1 MTMGTTVGVL
11 HPGAMGAAL
20 AAQARRKGARVL
32 WCPVGRS
39 QTTRER
45 AVQGGFEAVDN
56 LGTLLDRSEVVLS
69 VCPPTAAVQVATQVA
84 QHKYRGLYIEAN
96 ATSPQRCI
104 RIAQRLMNN
113 GAEVLDAAIFGT
125 PPTADAPSNGQ
136 GKTAIYLAGRP
147 TDVETVVDLFDGT
160 GVEPLRLDGGIGS
173 ASALKMAHSGYQKTT
188 AVLAAVAL
196 AYAARYGVTR
206 PLIAEARM
214 SPRSPLAEP
223 GQLPAVAAQAWR
235 WTPEL
240 HEVADSLEAEE
251 LPRDLALAAA
261 AILFRWHDDK
271 DDDSLP
277 LKTVLA
283 RLADPT

>member
-1 MTMGTTVGVL
+1 
-11 HPGAMGAAL
+11 MGAAI

-39 QTTRER
+39 QATRER
-45 AVQGGFEAVDN
+45 AVKGGLEQVDN
-56 LGTLLDRSEVVLS
+56 LGALLDRSEIVLS
-69 VCPPTAAVQVATQVA
+69 ICPPAAAVQVATQVA
-84 QHKYRGLYIEAN
+84 QHKFRGLYIEAN

-104 RIAQRLMNN
+104 RIAQRLMN
-113 GAEVLDAAIFGT
+113 GGTEVVDAAIFGT
-125 PPTADAPSNGQ
+125 PPETGGDA
-136 GKTAIYLAGRP
+136 KTAIYLAGRHA
-147 TDVETVVDLFDGT
+147 DIETVCGLFEGT
-160 GVEPLRLDGGIGS
+160 AVEPIRLDGGIGS

-223 GQLPAVAAQAWR
+223 AQLPSVAAQAWR

-240 HEVADSLEAEE
+240 HEVADALEAEE

>member
-11 HPGAMGAAL
+11 HPGAMGAAI

-32 WCPVGRS
+32 WCPIGRS
-39 QTTRER
+39 QATLHR
-45 AVQGGFEAVDN
+45 ADRSGLEQVGD
-56 LGTLLDRSEVVLS
+56 LGELLDRAEVVFAI
-69 VCPPTAAVQVATQVA
+69 CPPTAAVQVATQVA
-84 QHKYRGLYIEAN
+84 QLRYRGLYVEAN

-104 RIAQRLMNN
+104 RIAQRLMN
-113 GAEVLDAAIFGT
+113 GGTEVLDAAIFGT
-125 PPTADAPSNGQ
+125 PPESQSGA
-136 GKTAIYLAGRP
+136 KTALYLAGRHA
-147 TDVETVVDLFDGT
+147 DIETVVSLFDGT
-160 GVEPLRLDGGIGS
+160 AVEPVRLDGGIGS
-173 ASALKMAHSGYQKTT
+173 ASALKMAHSSYQKTT

-206 PLIAEARM
+206 PLIAEARL
-214 SPRSPLAEP
+214 SPQSPLAEP
-223 GQLPAVAAQAWR
+223 GQLPEVAAQAWR

-240 HEVADSLEAEE
+240 HEVADALEAEE

-271 DDDSLP
+271 DDASLP
-277 LKTVLA
+277 LKTVLS